1 MSAGP
6 AGEGP
11 FLYDE
16 RPEPLHTGTPRRS
29 GKYLVLIFGA
39 TVLLAVL
46 SAVLL
51 PLVKGSAG
59 HQSRQA
65 VQVFLAALSKNDTET
80 AYDLLCDQE
89 RAAVKPAD
97 VAARYVAGQTPGKVA
112 GTSDARLDGVPAEH
126 VRVRWADGSF
136 SRFTVV
142 NSNGPHV
149 CGVTR
154 GG

>member
-1 MSAGP
+1 MTSP
-6 AGEGP
+6 GP

-16 RPEPLHTGTPRRS
+16 GPEELHTGTPRRS
-29 GKYLVLIFGA
+29 GKYVVLIFGV

-46 SAVLL
+46 SVVLL

-59 HQSRQA
+59 DQSRQA
-65 VQVFLAALSKNDTET
+65 VEVFLAALAKNDTET
-80 AYDLLCDQE
+80 AYGLLCDKEQ
-89 RAAVKPAD
+89 AAVKPAD
-97 VAARYVAGQTPGKVA
+97 VAARYVVGDGDGHVVQES
-112 GTSDARLDGVPAEH
+112 GTRADGVPAVQ
-126 VRVRWADGSF
+126 VRVRWADGSL
-136 SRFTVV
+136 SRYTVV

>member
-1 MSAGP
+1 MTT
-6 AGEGP
+6 GP

-16 RPEPLHTGTPRRS
+16 GPEPMHTGTPRRS

-59 HQSRQA
+59 DQSRQA

-80 AYDLLCDQE
+80 AYDLLCDKE

-97 VAARYVAGQTPGKVA
+97 VAARYVGGEAPGKVA
-112 GTSDARLDGVPAEH
+112 GTSGSQVDGAPAEH
-126 VRVRWADGSF
+126 VRVRWADGSL